1 VNGDDTV
8 IIDQTDMTR
17 YELPTTGISLLGYIV
32 RRMHK
37 TQWLVPVPVFV
48 ATGQT
53 EEALAHVAAYAVTA
67 STSFGKAYYQPR
79 FNREGE
85 QLSEP
90 DPDTGI
96 SVSAQLTSSSPTYKV
111 AYTVKLPHGS
121 SFTGSEE
128 ITGTTVGLRGLGMP
142 APSNFRF
149 QSGAYSIEL
158 KGILTSEL
166 ALALIGGTRIRAYGF
181 LNFNDSAG
189 NSGSFNIDR
198 RQNIELVINEK
209 AWKVSAP
216 FLLEKADA

>member
-1 VNGDDTV
+1 MEFDKV
-8 IIDQTDMTR
+8 IINQTDIMR
-17 YELPTTGISLLGYIV
+17 YELPATGISLLGYIV

-48 ATGQT
+48 ATGET
-53 EEALAHVAAYAVTA
+53 EEALAHVAVYAVTA

-85 QLSEP
+85 QISEP
-90 DPDTGI
+90 DPVTGI
-96 SVSAQLTSSSPTYKV
+96 SVSAKLTSSSPTYKV
-111 AYTVKLPHGS
+111 SYSASLPHGS

-142 APSNFRF
+142 APSSFRF
-149 QSGAYSIEL
+149 QSGDYSIEL

-189 NSGSFNIDR
+189 NSGMLNIDR
-198 RQNIELVINEK
+198 RQNIELIINQK
-209 AWKVSAP
+209 AWKITAP
-216 FLLEKADA
+216 FLLERADA